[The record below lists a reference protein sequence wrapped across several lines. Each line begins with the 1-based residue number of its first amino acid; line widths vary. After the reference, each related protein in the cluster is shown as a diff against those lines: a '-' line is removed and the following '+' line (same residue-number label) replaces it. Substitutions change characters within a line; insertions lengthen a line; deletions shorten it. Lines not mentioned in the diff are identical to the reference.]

1 VCGGGGAFCIALND
15 KAESSA
21 LVRRRS
27 SFSSVG
33 ASSATVR
40 YRRAATSGGGDL
52 APEGL
57 DVLGQ

>member
-1 VCGGGGAFCIALND
+1 
-15 KAESSA
+15 
-21 LVRRRS
+21 VRRQS
-27 SFSSVG
+27 SCSSVG

-40 YRRAATSGGGDL
+40 HRRAATSGGGDL